1 MPTSLRHSCV
11 VEESGRALN
20 EVDFPLQSEVGVLE
34 PPLSVRRIDG
44 AVVIGSEEIL
54 SPAAIGRRQ
63 AVALRRV
70 RFEELD
76 DGLDADAVFRESDLP
91 IDASEKRIYLVEN
104 DRSDLIERV
113 RRDDVRMRDV
123 ELCEVV
129 KQVPFSEVLFVR
141 VIDES
146 TEEVIAGEL
155 T

>member
-1 MPTSLRHSCV
+1 MLYNRVCRLLCATLV

-91 IDASEKRIYLVEN
+91 IDASEN
-104 DRSDLIERV
+104 GSTSS
-113 RRDDVRMRDV
+113 RMIAATSSSV
-123 ELCEVV
+123 SVVMTSGCE
-129 KQVPFSEVLFVR
+129 
-141 VIDES
+141 
-146 TEEVIAGEL
+146 T
-155 T
+155 